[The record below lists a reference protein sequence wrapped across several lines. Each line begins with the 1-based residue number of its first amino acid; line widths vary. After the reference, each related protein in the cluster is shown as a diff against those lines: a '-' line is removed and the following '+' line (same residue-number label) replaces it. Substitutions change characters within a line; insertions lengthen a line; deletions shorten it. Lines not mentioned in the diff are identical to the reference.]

1 MSLGTLALWI
11 GLGIALPAG
20 GLWIAGAVAGNTK
33 PPKEGEDA

>member
-20 GLWIAGAVAGNTK
+20 GLWIAGAVAADGN